1 MEKTRISGIK
11 ISIFELMPHPDNPR
25 KNVGDV
31 TELAESIKKNGI
43 MQNLTVMPEEC
54 LTKEPEEQPNI
65 KKERVKKYYVLIGHR
80 RLEAAKKAGL
90 REVPCTVISNISKK
104 QQIGIMLEEN
114 MQRHDLTVWEQ
125 AEGFQM
131 MLDLGSSVD
140 EIVEKTGFARS
151 TVYHRLNIAKLDKD
165 VVEEKEKDKDF
176 QLSIKSLIALE
187 QIKDI
192 DRRNVLLE
200 ISDTLD
206 ELNMN
211 IEDAVEEQRIDENKE
226 TILPILNELGIESY
240 KANDFYSWN
249 NSFEVIEEIDLREDF
264 SEEDLDID
272 CQKKLYYKERSDSLY
287 IFYKK
292 KQKKEKR
299 EKTEEEIKQEEQR
312 NRQKQLK
319 DLYFE
324 MVKKRK
330 RQIKDI
336 VVNKTNKR
344 TDDIVLL
351 KELWS
356 VLKEYCAYLQYGHY
370 GAMVTGKNTWELT
383 EEEKERPEDLS
394 INEEMLVEIS
404 CLQACPIDYRGGF
417 DVEKAN
423 LERKLYDA
431 LANYGIKLTQE
442 ELRILTGTHEL
453 YNEED

>member
-11 ISIFELMPHPDNPR
+11 LKIWDLMPHPDNPR

-31 TELAESIKKNGI
+31 SELAESIKKNGI

-65 KKERVKKYYVLIGHR
+65 KKESSKKYYVLIGHR

-104 QQIGIMLEEN
+104 QQVGIMLEEN

-192 DRRNVLLE
+192 DRRNELLE
-200 ISDTLD
+200 ISDNLE
-206 ELNMN
+206 ELNIN
-211 IEDAVEEQRIDENKE
+211 IEDAVEEQQMDENKE

-240 KANDFYSWN
+240 KANDFHYWN
-249 NSFEVIEEIDLREDF
+249 NSFEVIEEIDLREEF

-272 CQKKLYYKERSDSLY
+272 CQEKLYFKEGSGCLY

-292 KQKKEKR
+292 KQEKR
-299 EKTEEEIKQEEQR
+299 KKTKEELEREER
-312 NRQKQLK
+312 NKRIKQLK
-319 DLYFE
+319 ELYSE

-344 TDDIVLL
+344 PDELTLVA
-351 KELWS
+351 ELWN
-356 VLKEYCAYLQYGHY
+356 VLKEYSAYLRYDHY
-370 GAMVTGKNTWELT
+370 GAMVTGKSIWELT

-404 CLQACPIDYRGGF
+404 CLQACPIDYRGDF

>member
-11 ISIFELMPHPDNPR
+11 IKTWELMPHPDNPR

-31 TELAESIKKNGI
+31 SELAESIKKNGI

-54 LTKEPEEQPNI
+54 LKKEPEEQPDI
-65 KKERVKKYYVLIGHR
+65 KRESSKKYYVLIGHR

-90 REVPCTVISNISKK
+90 SEVPCTVISNISKK
-104 QQIGIMLEEN
+104 QQVGIMLEEN

-125 AEGFQM
+125 ASGFQM

-187 QIKDI
+187 QIKDVEK
-192 DRRNVLLE
+192 RNELLE
-200 ISDTLD
+200 MSDTLD
-206 ELNMN
+206 ELNIN

-240 KANDFYSWN
+240 KANNFYSWN
-249 NSFEVIEEIDLREDF
+249 NSFEVIEEIDLREEFSTEDF
-264 SEEDLDID
+264 DVD
-272 CQKKLYYKERSDSLY
+272 CTEKLYYKERCNYLY

-292 KQKKEKR
+292 KQTQEKR
-299 EKTEEEIKQEEQR
+299 EKTEAEIKQEEQR

-319 DLYFE
+319 DLHSE

-344 TDDIVLL
+344 PDELTLVA
-351 KELWS
+351 ELWN
-356 VLKEYCAYLQYGHY
+356 VLKEYSAYLQYGRY
-370 GAMVTGKNTWELT
+370 GAMVTGKSTWELT
-383 EEEKERPEDLS
+383 EKEKEQPKDLS
-394 INEEMLVEIS
+394 VNEEMLVEIAS
-404 CLQACPIDYRGGF
+404 LEACPIDYRGRF
-417 DVEKAN
+417 DVDKAN
-423 LERKLYDA
+423 MERKLYDA

>member
-1 MEKTRISGIK
+1 MERTKISGIK
-11 ISIFELMPHPDNPR
+11 ISIWDLMPHPDNPR

-31 TELAESIKKNGI
+31 SELAESIKKNGI

-65 KKERVKKYYVLIGHR
+65 KKESSKKYYVLIGHR

-90 REVPCTVISNISKK
+90 SEVPCTVISNISKK
-104 QQIGIMLEEN
+104 QQVGIMLEEN

-125 AEGFQM
+125 ASGFQM

-187 QIKDI
+187 QIKDVEK
-192 DRRNVLLE
+192 RNELLE
-200 ISDTLD
+200 MSDNIA
-206 ELNMN
+206 ELNIS
-211 IEDAVEEQRIDENKE
+211 IEDAVEEQQMDENRE
-226 TILPILNELGIESY
+226 NVLPILKELGIETY
-240 KANDFYSWN
+240 KGNNFYSWN
-249 NSFEVIEEIDLREDF
+249 NSFEVVEEIDLREEFSSEDF
-264 SEEDLDID
+264 DID
-272 CQKKLYYKERSDSLY
+272 CQEKLYYKEGSCCIY

-292 KQKKEKR
+292 KQEKR
-299 EKTEEEIKQEEQR
+299 KKTKEELEREEKNKRI
-312 NRQKQLK
+312 KQLK
-319 DLYFE
+319 ELYSE

-344 TDDIVLL
+344 PDDIILV

-370 GAMVTGKNTWELT
+370 GAMVTGKSTWELT
-383 EEEKERPEDLS
+383 EEEKEWPEDLS
-394 INEEMLVEIS
+394 INEEMLVEIAN
-404 CLQACPIDYRGGF
+404 LEACPIDYYGRF
-417 DVEKAN
+417 DIEKAN
-423 LERKLYDA
+423 KERKLYDA
-431 LANYGIKLTQE
+431 LANYGIKLTE
-442 ELRILTGTHEL
+442 EERQIITGTHEL